1 MTRVVLPTDD
11 GQTLAHFGIAR
22 SYAVFEVDGSR
33 VLNREDRPNPDPA
46 HEHPA
51 HHKLVLDTV
60 RDCQVVI
67 ASHMGPPM
75 VRSLHHIGAR
85 VLQAPTE
92 DVAASLGAFLRSGG
106 TALQDFPIDAAAPPP
121 GHVPHPDHEHEHE
134 D

>member
-11 GQTLAHFGIAR
+11 GRTLAHFGIAR
-22 SYAVFEVDGSR
+22 SYAVFEVEDGR
-33 VLNREDRPNPDPA
+33 VVGREDRANPDPA

-75 VRSLHHIGAR
+75 VRSLQRVGAR
-85 VLQAPTE
+85 VLQAPSE
-92 DVAASLGAFLRSGG
+92 DVDASLQAYLRSDGG
-106 TALQDFPIDAAAPPP
+106 SALPDFPIDAAAPPA
-121 GHVPHPDHEHEHE
+121 GHVPHDDHEH
-134 D
+134 DD

>member
-22 SYAVFEVDGSR
+22 SYAVFEVEDGR
-33 VLNREDRPNPDPA
+33 VLNREDRANPDPA
-46 HEHPA
+46 HENPA

-75 VRSLHHIGAR
+75 VRSLQHIGAR
-85 VLQAPTE
+85 VLLAPSE
-92 DVAASLGAFLRSGG
+92 DVTTALGTFLRSGG
-106 TALQDFPIDAAAPPP
+106 GALSDFPLDAAAPPP
-121 GHVPHPDHEHEHE
+121 GHVPHDDHEH
-134 D
+134 DD